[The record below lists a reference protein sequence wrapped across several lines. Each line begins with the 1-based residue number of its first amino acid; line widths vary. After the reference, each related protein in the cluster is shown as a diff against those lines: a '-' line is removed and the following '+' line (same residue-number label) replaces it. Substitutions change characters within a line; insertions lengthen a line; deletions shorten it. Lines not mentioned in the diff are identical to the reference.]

1 MYMYHYTHQKCIIIG
16 RAHGSVSIW
25 YLLRFKVT
33 ILIFLISKT
42 PTRKWNGWC
51 NRFANICNMAKLNIQ
66 MQNSDMYSTCASD
79 KHTRNIR
86 IIILHKNTCVAVT
99 WTLWCF
105 LGDIHVGS
113 ITEFGLGGVT
123 WLMPKRH
130 NTLSLSYWWSID
142 LQYNYRYIMEK
153 DWKLL
158 HVRDAITST
167 HFTYTLHCFNIKA
180 CPLAT
185 CWPPDTWHAVLHFK
199 GTEFSWNCKT
209 EIIVLALG
217 QFCCEC
223 RLLQC
228 SHQVIIVSCVR
239 CSVFQCFITALL

>member
-1 MYMYHYTHQKCIIIG
+1 MVVSLSGICWGLRSPYSSSSYPKLRPGNGMDGATGLRIYVTWPSWIYKC
-16 RAHGSVSIW
+16 
-25 YLLRFKVT
+25 
-33 ILIFLISKT
+33 KT
-42 PTRKWNGWC
+42 V
-51 NRFANICNMAKLNIQ
+51 ICTVHN
-66 MQNSDMYSTCASD
+66 ASN
-79 KHTRNIR
+79 KNTRNIR

-123 WLMPKRH
+123 WLMPERN

-142 LQYNYRYIMEK
+142 RQYNYRYIMEK

-167 HFTYTLHCFNIKA
+167 HFTYVHHCFNIKA

-185 CWPPDTWHAVLHFK
+185 CWSPDTWHAVLHFK
-199 GTEFSWNCKT
+199 ETEFSWNCKT